1 MPLPR
6 SYDDVPMNWVGDWIG
21 RRALYTPNLLG
32 LVDTGSNR
40 RFTFAEL
47 NERADRLGAYLVDE
61 LGMVKGDRLCILTR
75 NRVEAVDLYFACGKL
90 GIILSPLS
98 YYLQVPELEDLMNR
112 LQPKAIFYEDKFL
125 PIVEKWKVP
134 PSVEKQ
140 IEFGDDDRYEK
151 LILSRERRNVNV
163 PLSMN
168 DTFLYIHTG
177 GTTAVPKICIVPY
190 RQMLWNSFETLCMT
204 PLSKGGLKILVSF
217 PFFHI
222 GGWNV
227 FTPAIHAGETVYIM
241 REFDAD
247 LVIDLIENEGIS
259 SFGGVEVMLRFI
271 QASPKF
277 ASAKFESLDAIMT
290 AAAPCSK
297 EVVQPFWD
305 KGIPTMQAY
314 GLTEGGPSNFMFVPK
329 TESMDEVIAN
339 TSKIGTPMFHTDYR
353 LVDPE
358 TRQDVKVGEIG
369 VICIRSP
376 HVFGGY
382 LNDIWRTEKLL
393 LEDQWVYTGDMAFE
407 DENGN
412 LEIVGRADNM
422 FISGGENVSPEE
434 VEQTLKLHPAVNAV
448 LAAGIKDET
457 WGQVPVALVVLRP
470 DQSASEEE
478 LLQFCRQ
485 HLAKFKVPRAIKLVS
500 MIPVTGAGKPDR
512 KILQGMFA

>member
-1 MPLPR
+1 
-6 SYDDVPMNWVGDWIG
+6 
-21 RRALYTPNLLG
+21 
-32 LVDTGSNR
+32 
-40 RFTFAEL
+40 
-47 NERADRLGAYLVDE
+47 
-61 LGMVKGDRLCILTR
+61 
-75 NRVEAVDLYFACGKL
+75 
-90 GIILSPLS
+90 
-98 YYLQVPELEDLMNR
+98 
-112 LQPKAIFYEDKFL
+112 
-125 PIVEKWKVP
+125 
-134 PSVEKQ
+134 
-140 IEFGDDDRYEK
+140 
-151 LILSRERRNVNV
+151 
-163 PLSMN
+163 
-168 DTFLYIHTG
+168 
-177 GTTAVPKICIVPY
+177 
-190 RQMLWNSFETLCMT
+190 
-204 PLSKGGLKILVSF
+204 
-217 PFFHI
+217 
-222 GGWNV
+222 
-227 FTPAIHAGETVYIM
+227 
-241 REFDAD
+241 
-247 LVIDLIENEGIS
+247 
-259 SFGGVEVMLRFI
+259 
-271 QASPKF
+271 
-277 ASAKFESLDAIMT
+277 
-290 AAAPCSK
+290 
-297 EVVQPFWD
+297 
-305 KGIPTMQAY
+305 
-314 GLTEGGPSNFMFVPK
+314 
-329 TESMDEVIAN
+329 
-339 TSKIGTPMFHTDYR
+339 MFHTDYR